1 MILLL
6 LFQSVGSYKYLPR
19 IRNRKYALKA
29 KGIEE
34 FFADVERRAAY
45 LEEGQKAVVLE
56 RLTQARTLIDSTDA
70 LQWLAAW
77 KTPEERKSSYKQY
90 GF

>member
-1 MILLL
+1 LAEIIKAW
-6 LFQSVGSYKYLPR
+6 V
-19 IRNRKYALKA
+19 KA

-34 FFADVERRAAY
+34 FFADVERRAAN